1 MSAPRLRTLLL
12 VLGVAAVLIAAA
24 SPWIVAGYWRVRS
37 DNPIRRGVAR
47 AQELGCFTCHGELGR
62 SGIPIP
68 RSDEG
73 VPQWDGSVWMMYVK
87 SEDDIRRY
95 IVEGSP
101 KRVEPPKHNHGVNQ
115 HNHDHDG
122 VALSMP
128 AYGDVVSERDLYDL
142 VATFK
147 VLAGMVAPE
156 RGTPARE
163 GYDLARRWRCF
174 SCHGPAGSGGLPNP
188 GSFTGFVPGWYGA
201 DFRDL
206 VRDRGEF
213 DTWIREGSIPRL
225 SGHLIASFFLER
237 QLLPMPAYEEL
248 TPEQLDSLWAYT
260 KWLAETDGGHRGEIA
275 SW

>member
-1 MSAPRLRTLLL
+1 MKTPRLRTVLLAFGI
-12 VLGVAAVLIAAA
+12 VAVLIAAA
-24 SPWIVAGYWRVRS
+24 SPWLVAGYWRARS
-37 DNPIRRGVAR
+37 DNPIRRGIAR
-47 AQELGCFTCHGELGR
+47 AHDLGCFTCHGELGR

-87 SEDDIRRY
+87 SDDDIRRY
-95 IVEGSP
+95 ILEGSP
-101 KRVEPPKHNHGVNQ
+101 KNAEPPGHNDGGSQ
-115 HNHDHDG
+115 HSHEHDS
-122 VALSMP
+122 ATISMP
-128 AYGDVVSERDLYDL
+128 AYGDVVNERDLDDL

-260 KWLAETDGGHRGEIA
+260 EWLAETDGGHRGEIA
-275 SW
+275 AW

>member
-1 MSAPRLRTLLL
+1 MKTPRLRKILLA
-12 VLGVAAVLIAAA
+12 LGILAVLIVSA
-24 SPWIVAGYWRVRS
+24 SPWIVASYWRARS

-62 SGIPIP
+62 RGIPIP

-87 SEDDIRRY
+87 SDDDIRRY

-101 KRVEPPKHNHGVNQ
+101 EKSEPSGHNDEAGQ
-115 HNHDHDG
+115 HSHDHDS
-122 VALSMP
+122 VAISMP
-128 AYGDVVSERDLYDL
+128 AYGDVVSDRDLDDL

-147 VLAGMVAPE
+147 VLAGMVAPK

-163 GYDLARRWRCF
+163 GYDLARQWRCF

-213 DTWIREGSIPRL
+213 DAWIREGSIPRL

-237 QLLPMPAYEEL
+237 QLLPMPAYEEM
-248 TPEQLDSLWAYT
+248 TTEQLDSLWAYT
-260 KWLAETDGGHRGEIA
+260 QWLAETDGGHRGKIA